1 MDAVLVEVGWAR
13 VEIATEFDVD
23 FARPYVNARPHIAR
37 KTMATLST
45 FGWFVLPHPPYSP
58 DVALQYYWLFSE
70 LQRYL
75 VENDFKTGTRI
86 QKSRHDVA
94 ISTRAQPTSTST
106 ASISYVPERWQFVI

>member
-1 MDAVLVEVGWAR
+1 MDAVLVEVDWAR
-13 VEIATEFDVD
+13 VEIATKFDVD
-23 FARPYVNARPHIAR
+23 FARPYVNAHPHVAR
-37 KTMATLST
+37 KIMVTLST
-45 FGWFVLPHPPYSP
+45 FCWIYLPHISYSP
-58 DVALQYYWLFSE
+58 EFALSDYWLFSD
-70 LQRYL
+70 LLRYL